1 MLNKFECI
9 FVQSNGGGG
18 GIRGRPLISRYLFG
32 SISFNHFSSISSI
45 FSIWSFA
52 SKIFVL
58 YDSCACSI
66 TEQVFCKV
74 LKRLSSYN
82 DNRAPGS

>member
-32 SISFNHFSSISSI
+32 ITKTIYRNKYI
-45 FSIWSFA
+45 
-52 SKIFVL
+52 KIYLLF
-58 YDSCACSI
+58 I
-66 TEQVFCKV
+66 K
-74 LKRLSSYN
+74 
-82 DNRAPGS
+82 

>member
-32 SISFNHFSSISSI
+32 
-45 FSIWSFA
+45 
-52 SKIFVL
+52 
-58 YDSCACSI
+58 I
-66 TEQVFCKV
+66 TKTI
-74 LKRLSSYN
+74 Y
-82 DNRAPGS
+82 